1 MTSKFFTLAA
11 VSVLGAAVAV
21 SSPAFASEQQEGSY
35 YFKAGLGYNFSKL
48 GFSKESDVKTKKE
61 GDSLKGPLAEFG
73 IGYVFSKNIRADLSV
88 RYISDSGKGTLTSKL
103 GDMKSKFKQTTLAA
117 LVNAYYQFSTEDS
130 AFSPYLVAGVGVQ
143 SVKNKFSPDLKLGS
157 EAGNIFVNKEFPT
170 IGTQVT
176 KADLKS
182 LKSKSKTGFMYKVGA
197 GFSYEIDQGIFLD
210 MEYNLTN
217 RKGGNTPNDSKNT
230 YYAVN
235 VGKDG
240 KTTDATTTVSND
252 ALAKSKLK
260 DKLAHTV
267 MVGVRV
273 NF

>member
-1 MTSKFFTLAA
+1 MTSKFFALAA

-35 YFKAGLGYNFSKL
+35 YFRAGLGYNFSKL
-48 GFSKESDVKTKKE
+48 GFSNKSAVKTKKE

-88 RYISDSGKGTLTSKL
+88 RYISDSGKGILVSSF
-103 GDMKSKFKQTTLAA
+103 GDMKYKFKQTTLAA
-117 LVNAYYQFSTEDS
+117 LVNAYYQFSTDS

-143 SVKNKFSPDLKLGS
+143 SVKNKLSSGLKLGS
-157 EAGNIFVNKEFPT
+157 EAGNIFVNKAIPT
-170 IGTQVT
+170 LGTQVT

-230 YYAVN
+230 YYSVN
-235 VGKDG
+235 VGADG
-240 KTTDATTTVSND
+240 KTTNATTAVSND
-252 ALAKSKLK
+252 VLAKSKLK